1 MLVNKL
7 KDRWLRIIAVPLF
20 SIFSTVIFY
29 SDEWLIH
36 NHSFAKCFGSSFLNT
51 LILWYLNRHIVIL
64 LRAYFPSIKQTFS
77 RVWRQVIFSTLLSI
91 IGSLIITKFYDSI
104 NFWGN
109 KASLNDYIYNIV
121 VVLFFVYIAIT
132 IYELNFYF
140 REWQDSVTETEQLKK
155 ANLQSQFDALK
166 NQVSPHFLFNSLNT
180 LSSLIEDNPDK
191 AIKFVNQLSVVY
203 RYLLQS
209 NEKEL
214 STLAEE
220 LAFLNAYFFLLK
232 TRFDDGIFMKIDIDQ
247 KFQQFLI
254 PPLTL
259 QILVENSVKHNIVSV
274 TKPLLITLTS
284 SGENLLIVKNNFQK
298 KTLLVT
304 SNGLGLA
311 NIAAK
316 YKLLNKPGL
325 EIIENK
331 NDFIVTLPL
340 LLN

>member
-20 SIFSTVIFY
+20 SILSTVIFY

-36 NHSFAKCFGSSFLNT
+36 NQSFAKCIGSAFLNT
-51 LILWYLNRHIVIL
+51 LILWYLNRYIVIL

-77 RVWRQVIFSTLLSI
+77 RVWRQLIFSTIL
-91 IGSLIITKFYDSI
+91 SLIASLVITKFYDSI
-104 NFWGN
+104 NFWGRS
-109 KASLNDYIYNIV
+109 ATWNDYLYNIV
-121 VVLFFVYIAIT
+121 VVLFFVYVAIT

-140 REWQDSVTETEQLKK
+140 REWQNSLTETEQLKK

-180 LSSLIEDNPDK
+180 LSSLIEDDPNK
-191 AIKFVNQLSVVY
+191 AILFVNQLSLVY

-214 STLAEE
+214 STLFDE
-220 LAFLNAYFFLLK
+220 LAFLKAYFFLLK
-232 TRFDDGIFMKIDIDQ
+232 TRFEDGISMQIEIDE
-247 KFQQFLI
+247 KYMQFLI

-259 QILVENSVKHNIVSV
+259 QILVENAVKHNIISVS
-274 TKPLLITLTS
+274 KPLLIKVTTE
-284 SGENLLIVKNNFQK
+284 GENTLLVKNNLQK
-298 KTLLVT
+298 KTLNVI

-316 YKLLNKPGL
+316 YKLLNKSGL
-325 EIIENK
+325 EIVENTD
-331 NDFIVTLPL
+331 DFIVSLPL
-340 LLN
+340 LTN

>member
-20 SIFSTVIFY
+20 SILSTIIFY

-36 NHSFAKCFGSSFLNT
+36 NQSFAKCFGSSFLNT
-51 LILWYLNRHIVIL
+51 LVLWHLNRYIVIL
-64 LRAYFPSIKQTFS
+64 LRNYFPSIKQTFS
-77 RVWRQVIFSTLLSI
+77 RVWRQLIFSTLLSI
-91 IGSLIITKFYDSI
+91 IGSLLITKFYDSI
-104 NFWGN
+104 HFWGN
-109 KASLNDYIYNIV
+109 KVSMNDYIYNVV

-140 REWQDSVTETEQLKK
+140 REWQNSVSETEKLKK

-180 LSSLIEDNPDK
+180 LSALIEDNPVK

-214 STLAEE
+214 STLNEE

-232 TRFDDGIFMKIDIDQ
+232 TRFEDGISMIIDIDE
-247 KFQQFLI
+247 KFKHFLI

-274 TKPLLITLTS
+274 SKPLLITITT
-284 SGENLLIVKNNFQK
+284 GGDNLLIVKNNFQK
-298 KTLLVT
+298 KTMLVT
-304 SNGLGLA
+304 SIGLGLA

-316 YKLLNKPGL
+316 YKLLNKPGID
-325 EIIENK
+325 IIENPD
-331 NDFIVTLPL
+331 DFIVTIPL